1 MIRFTVLKV
10 NDRTTSAMSLP
21 YQIVIA
27 LRYFKSKKKQRRI
40 SITTLISV
48 GGVLLGVMTLITVL
62 SVMGG
67 FQDDLK
73 EKILGVNAHVVV
85 QSFKGRLSDGESA
98 LERIREIPGVLD
110 SSPYVYGQVMIRSGD
125 RAHGVVVKGVDPE
138 RGPATTPVLKGL
150 KKGSLNDL
158 APAGEAPG
166 IITGME
172 LAANLGLSIGDEIDL
187 ISPVGEAG
195 PLGVLPKMKKFRLA
209 GLFDAGMYEYD
220 SSLAF
225 IHIGE
230 ARSFFQLDDSVTGL
244 EVRVFDIYKAQEVAE
259 QIEKSLG
266 TPYFA
271 RDWMQM
277 NRNLFSALKLEK
289 VVMFIILTL
298 IVIVASFNIVS
309 NLIMIVMEKSR
320 EIAILRAMGAT
331 TRGIMSIFIIHGLV
345 IGITG
350 TAGGLIG
357 GYVLCRLL
365 KEYRFIGLP
374 ADVYYLSYLPVRMD
388 LFDFIV
394 VPAAAIFISFLAT
407 LYPSWRASGL
417 DPVEPLRYE

>member
-1 MIRFTVLKV
+1 
-10 NDRTTSAMSLP
+10 MS
-21 YQIVIA
+21 
-27 LRYFKSKKKQRRI
+27 
-40 SITTLISV
+40 
-48 GGVLLGVMTLITVL
+48 G
-62 SVMGG
+62 
-67 FQDDLK
+67 
-73 EKILGVNAHVVV
+73 
-85 QSFKGRLSDGESA
+85 GESA
-98 LERIREIPGVLD
+98 LEKIREIPGVLD

-125 RAHGVVVKGVDPE
+125 RAHGVVVKGVDPV
-138 RGPATTPVLKGL
+138 RGPATTPVLKAL
-150 KKGSLNDL
+150 KRGSLNDL
-158 APAGEAPG
+158 QSGGETPG

-195 PLGVLPKMKKFRLA
+195 PLGVLPKMKKFRLV

-259 QIEKSLG
+259 QIEESLG
-266 TPYFA
+266 TPYYA

-277 NRNLFSALKLEK
+277 NKNLFSALKLEK

-357 GYVLCRLL
+357 GYFLCRLL
-365 KEYRFIGLP
+365 KEYRFISLP